1 MFKCIGLKRSR
12 NYGRYTLNK
21 LWISIDYLQIFTK
34 QYNISYRGQR
44 FQQSTKF
51 DYPVSIIE
59 CNLRIKPIYQY
70 NTYYS

>member
-1 MFKCIGLKRSR
+1 MTTTMSYSILNKKNIYIFVMFKCIGLKRSR

-51 DYPVSIIE
+51 V
-59 CNLRIKPIYQY
+59 
-70 NTYYS
+70 

>member
-51 DYPVSIIE
+51 V
-59 CNLRIKPIYQY
+59 
-70 NTYYS
+70 

>member
-51 DYPVSIIE
+51 VWSVSIIE
-59 CNLRIKPIYQY
+59 YNLRIKPIYQY